1 MKTPKPEWSFTVQV
15 DDLST
20 APAHYKITADQDAC
34 DGLAERY
41 DILAVDRAF
50 AHLTLMRERGGSVI
64 HITGTVSA
72 DVVQECVVTL
82 DPITAHITD
91 DVDAYFTDRRDV
103 VPFARAKAQRAAQK
117 GTPIEVELIDEAAEP
132 EPVVGGVIDLGEVAA
147 QFLSLAID
155 PYPRRAH
162 LVDALPILGIAP
174 GPSVMFGTDADGQTE
189 DGEIA
194 PPDSSRPSPFA
205 ALKEWKDNL

>member
-1 MKTPKPEWSFTVQV
+1 MKFKKPEWSFTVQV

-20 APAHYKITADQDAC
+20 APAHYKITADEDTCQ
-34 DGLAERY
+34 GLAERY
-41 DILAVDRAF
+41 GIVAVDAAS

-82 DPITAHITD
+82 DPIAAHVTD
-91 DVDAYFTDRRDV
+91 DIEAYFTDRRDV

-132 EPVVGGVIDLGEVAA
+132 EQVVGGLIDLGEVAA
-147 QFLSLAID
+147 QFLSLALD
-155 PYPRRAH
+155 PYPRRVN
-162 LVDALPILGIAP
+162 LVEALPILGIADRE
-174 GPSVMFGTDADGQTE
+174 GVVFGTDEDHGVE
-189 DGEIA
+189 DGNA
-194 PPDSSRPSPFA
+194 PSRTPGEDSPFA
-205 ALKEWKDNL
+205 ALKGWKDSL